1 MSLPSSTTVLIVG
14 AGPAGMACAL
24 SLWLSGVK
32 DLVIVEAAEDRKGD
46 LSSRAFVLHAAT
58 LEVRRREHLDTVSSY
73 RIPRQALDLLGCA
86 SSLVERG
93 IKLSTMTYYD
103 RSDNFLLSIDFDG
116 GLIGKTQLPF
126 CLLVPQHMTEAALRQ
141 RLEDVGVT
149 IFQPYKVVEMRENS
163 KDGRLVDVSFNNG
176 QSITA
181 RYVIGADGPR
191 STVRAFICMM
201 IL

>member
-1 MSLPSSTTVLIVG
+1 VST
-14 AGPAGMACAL
+14 
-24 SLWLSGVK
+24 
-32 DLVIVEAAEDRKGD
+32 
-46 LSSRAFVLHAAT
+46 
-58 LEVRRREHLDTVSSY
+58 LDTVSSY
-73 RIPRQALDLLGCA
+73 RVPRQALDLLGCA

-93 IKLSTMTYYD
+93 IKLSTMNYYD
-103 RSDNFLLSIDFDG
+103 RSDNFLLSIDFDD

-149 IFQPYKVVEMRENS
+149 TFQPYKAVGMHENS
-163 KDGRLVDVSFNNG
+163 KDSRLVDVSFNNG

-191 STVRAFICMM
+191 STVCAFIPFVR
-201 IL
+201 